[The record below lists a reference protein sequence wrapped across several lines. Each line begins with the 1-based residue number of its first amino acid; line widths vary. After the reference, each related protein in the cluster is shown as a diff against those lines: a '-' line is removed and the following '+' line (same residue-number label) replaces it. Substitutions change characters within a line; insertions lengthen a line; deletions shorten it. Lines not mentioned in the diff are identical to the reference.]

1 MRFEYLDR
9 VDFARALERQE
20 ELHAAATQN
29 SAYDTVL
36 GFEPRHAVI
45 TMGKREVS
53 VRSPGEPYVNDG
65 GRSERFEVFQLD
77 RGGQSTIHNPG
88 QLVIF
93 PVCTVESGVRAWVER
108 LWQTT
113 LTVVNEYGCQAA
125 WDEACPGLYT
135 ARGKI
140 VSMGV
145 RVRRGVSTHGIAINV
160 SNRLEDFQAIHACGV
175 RNAKMDRMGTDIRL
189 SDVFVRWCEIFEGR
203 KLTSRP
209 EIANLVEPSVRS

>member
-9 VDFARALERQE
+9 VDFARALERQS
-20 ELHAAATQN
+20 ELHAAAVKN

-36 GFEPRHAVI
+36 GFEPLHPVI
-45 TMGKREVS
+45 TMGKREAAQAPS
-53 VRSPGEPYVNDG
+53 SFG
-65 GRSERFEVFQLD
+65 FQTFQLD

-93 PVCTVESGVRAWVER
+93 PVCTVEEGVRLWVEK

-113 LTVVNEYGCQAA
+113 LTVLNEFGCPAA

-140 VSMGV
+140 VSLGV
-145 RVRRGVSTHGIAINV
+145 RVRGGVSTHGIAINV

-175 RNAKMDRMGTDIRL
+175 RDAKMDRMGTDIRL
-189 SDVFVRWCEIFEGR
+189 RDVFVRWCEIFEVRG
-203 KLTSRP
+203 LTSRP
-209 EIANLVEPSVRS
+209 EIANLVEPTMRS